1 LLAILTGGLAVGA
14 SDSTAW
20 LTGKPREEQLA
31 EPIGVA
37 WGAAPVRATLDHLAR
52 AQRVAVLLDR
62 RVDPSREINLTTD
75 AMPLGSVIGDVARRL
90 GLDVCQYQS
99 VVYLGPPGSATRLK
113 AVATRRHDD
122 ARRLP
127 AAAARRVLRKK
138 PLRWDDFATPRQVL
152 AELGRSGPVRIE
164 GEDRVPHDLLAAAD
178 LPALALVDRLTL
190 LLFQFDLTFEIT
202 GDGKGIR
209 IVPLPEDIASMGAP
223 LGRSDQAPPA
233 TAPAPPNPDLSE
245 PPDLT
250 KVRVERMTVESQPLG
265 NVLDQLAKRWKLKL
279 QIDEPSL
286 QRAGKSLDRRVS
298 LRIEN
303 ATVPELLEALLKP
316 EGLTFRLRDRILEI
330 HAAE

>member
-1 LLAILTGGLAVGA
+1 LLAVLTGGLAVGA

-75 AMPLGSVIGDVARRL
+75 AMPLGSVIGEVARRL

-127 AAAARRVLRKK
+127 AAAARRVLREK

-223 LGRSDQAPPA
+223 PGRSDQ
-233 TAPAPPNPDLSE
+233 APPNPDLSE

-250 KVRVERMTVESQPLG
+250 QVRVERMTVESQPLG